1 MLAALD
7 IDVWTL
13 RREHLTQA
21 GQSGAGSDFAD
32 SLSSEASS
40 AVSGGAPP
48 RSGGPSAAR
57 ALLEESQAAVGSAS
71 AAIPAAAM
79 PLSVESKD
87 SQTTLAS
94 APVSAPQPV
103 VNLWCLS
110 GPYGVLLSNFTGLS
124 PHAQRLLSDVFQAAM
139 RIAAGTSSASSVQK
153 AESKSSKKLAAQQL
167 RFNWPPADSG
177 AGLGAGA
184 STSRALRGFL
194 SRQLQDKPGA
204 FILYA
209 APELADL
216 LSEAQLALAPERLIY
231 TGDPEALLADSAAK
245 RALWQTLNT
254 L

>member
-1 MLAALD
+1 
-7 IDVWTL
+7 
-13 RREHLTQA
+13 
-21 GQSGAGSDFAD
+21 
-32 SLSSEASS
+32 
-40 AVSGGAPP
+40 
-48 RSGGPSAAR
+48 
-57 ALLEESQAAVGSAS
+57 
-71 AAIPAAAM
+71 
-79 PLSVESKD
+79 
-87 SQTTLAS
+87 
-94 APVSAPQPV
+94 
-103 VNLWCLS
+103 
-110 GPYGVLLSNFTGLS
+110 VLLSNFTGLS
-124 PHAQRLLSDVFQAAM
+124 PHAQRLLSDVFQSAM
-139 RIAAGTSSASSVQK
+139 RIAAGTSPASPASSGSSAQK
-153 AESKSSKKLAAQQL
+153 AEHKSSKKLAAQQL

-216 LSEAQLALAPERLIY
+216 LADAQLPLAPERLIY